1 MVVLAGGNHP
11 IVLLCA
17 YRTDEDLAQHLL
29 TANSTPSATTPSS
42 TMAASITRDLVEE
55 AASRPAAAQDDHSG
69 RVQRAL
75 ERRRQR
81 LQAKVHPCSLQFAC
95 VLSPEI

>member
-1 MVVLAGGNHP
+1 MSLGGNHP

-29 TANSTPSATTPSS
+29 VVGQNQTVTSQASNAFTRELTQEK
-42 TMAASITRDLVEE
+42 AAGSDDAVLTG
-55 AASRPAAAQDDHSG
+55 DDHSE

-81 LQAKVHPCSLQFAC
+81 LQAKVGRLYSFAC
-95 VLSPEI
+95 LGSY